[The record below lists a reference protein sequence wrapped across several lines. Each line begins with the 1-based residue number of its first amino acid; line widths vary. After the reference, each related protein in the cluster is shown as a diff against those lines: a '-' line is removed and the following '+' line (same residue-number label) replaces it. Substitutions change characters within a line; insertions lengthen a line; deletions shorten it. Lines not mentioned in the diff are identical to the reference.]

1 MSATAVLCVLT
12 CTARKKGSVAKKKK
26 HNKKTAVGEANHKTM
41 YSRQSISIL
50 SDLLQAIFT

>member
-1 MSATAVLCVLT
+1 MSATAVLCVIT
-12 CTARKKGSVAKKKK
+12 STARKKGSVAKKKTQQ
-26 HNKKTAVGEANHKTM
+26 KTAVGEANHKTM